1 MKYFIWN
8 QVSLYSLLLLLIGCE
23 DITPL
28 WKGVY
33 QLDNY
38 TLYTNEPCQ
47 YNVDIRHQEEEV
59 LVKLELTITYYN
71 QIARNTLPLSIVI
84 EQTDSTHRVREYN
97 TLVQLKENGKW
108 IGEPTQDR
116 EFDLTLT
123 HTAIPAIKIR
133 PGSYVLKI
141 YVDELQESSGE
152 IEGVTQIDARFFELE
167 EPKDT

>member
-1 MKYFIWN
+1 M
-8 QVSLYSLLLLLIGCE
+8 LLLLFSCE
-23 DITPL
+23 DVTPL
-28 WKGVY
+28 WKGAY

-47 YNVDIRHQEEEV
+47 YDVDIRHQEEEI
-59 LVKLELTITYYN
+59 LVKLELSITYYN
-71 QIARNTLPLSIVI
+71 KISRNNLPLSIII
-84 EQTDSTHRVREYN
+84 EDTDSTHRVREYN

-108 IGEPTQDR
+108 IGTPTKDR

-123 HTAIPAIKIR
+123 HLAIPALKIR
-133 PGSYVLKI
+133 PGNYKLKI
-141 YVDELQESSGE
+141 YVDELQETSGE